1 MTRIISIAAACM
13 CLSSCAEFYM
23 ANKTYI
29 DTKGNQITTTKQRFT
44 MYERTDYVRDDM
56 VIPCLDSYKAHYY
69 EKNKYVVNGC
79 WYYAEEKIIFIGF
92 DNITREFKPQW
103 KLQNLTKY

>member
-1 MTRIISIAAACM
+1 MNRIISIIVACFM
-13 CLSSCAEFYM
+13 LSACAEFYL

-29 DTKGNQITTTKQRFT
+29 DKHGNQITITKQRFT
-44 MYERTDYVRDDM
+44 IYEKTDYVRDDM

-79 WYYAEEKIIFIGF
+79 WYYADEKIMFVGF
-92 DNITREFKPQW
+92 DNVTREFKPQW
-103 KLQNLTKY
+103 TIQNLAKN